1 MTDNNI
7 NIAEQLFIL
16 EIRVKDLENR
26 LSIGNLNNQV
36 QVMLREKDSEILYLK
51 SLLKSNDEKLHQY
64 KQEIYILRSERDQ
77 RCR

>member
-51 SLLKSNDEKLHQY
+51 SLLKSNDEKTPSIQTGN
-64 KQEIYILRSERDQ
+64 IYFTL
-77 RCR
+77 